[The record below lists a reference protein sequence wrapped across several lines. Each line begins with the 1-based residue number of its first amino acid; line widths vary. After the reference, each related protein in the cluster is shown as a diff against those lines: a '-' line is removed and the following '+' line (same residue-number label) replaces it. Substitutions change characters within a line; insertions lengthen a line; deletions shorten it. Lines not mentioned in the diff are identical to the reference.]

1 MSAATDPD
9 PLPKQ
14 RAIVGH
20 IDTPERSNEPI
31 YADATGRPRGDHP
44 CDAIPGSNSGDS
56 KLQDLR
62 REEEM
67 ARQTYARLLF
77 RRLDYEKTV
86 KTQAGDPEPGDTDAR
101 PVEAPPLPQSE
112 QDKSV
117 SPFDMGDHWVEQ
129 VEKAEQFLQWCRW
142 AIDKADQYME
152 GSTPDVQDKIQEVL
166 RELAERVKEGARVK
180 AIGEGSLEVAAP
192 LYLFFE
198 VIIPVM

>member
-20 IDTPERSNEPI
+20 IDTPERSPEPI
-31 YADATGRPRGDHP
+31 YAV
-44 CDAIPGSNSGDS
+44 IPGPNSGDS

-67 ARQTYARLLF
+67 ARQTYARLLLQ
-77 RRLDYEKTV
+77 RLDYEKTV
-86 KTQAGDPEPGDTDAR
+86 KTEAGDTEVGGTELGDTDA
-101 PVEAPPLPQSE
+101 PPLEAPPVPQSE

-117 SPFDMGDHWVEQ
+117 SPFDMGEQWVEQ

-152 GSTPDVQDKIQEVL
+152 GSTPDVQGKIQEVL
-166 RELAERVKEGARVK
+166 RELAEKVKEGARVK
-180 AIGEGSLEVAAP
+180 AIAQVREEAAP
-192 LYLFFE
+192 VYLFFE